1 MYTAADAGRGLRSDH
16 AFHELKRRLLL
27 GEFALNVRLGEERLG
42 DLLGVSRTP
51 IREALVRL
59 LGEGLVRRGTDGGYE
74 PIAPDVSVVRS
85 LYEVRSGLELL
96 ALGRPGRLGVTHDSE
111 VLEELRDDWL
121 AFGADPPDEGDPSFV
136 LLDEGFHVT
145 LAESAGNPALA
156 DFLRQ
161 VNERIRLV
169 RMLDFLTVERIVQT
183 IEEHVAIVEGVLM
196 GDVELAK
203 VRFVAHLDRS
213 VAVVEDR
220 VNRAIVRMMTG
231 GDG

>member
-1 MYTAADAGRGLRSDH
+1 M
-16 AFHELKRRLLL
+16 
-27 GEFALNVRLGEERLG
+27 GEFALNVRLGEERLA
-42 DLLGVSRTP
+42 DLLDVSRTP

-59 LGEGLVRRGTDGGYE
+59 HGEGLVRRGSDGGYE

-96 ALGRPGRLGVTHDSE
+96 ALGRPGRLGVTHDPA

-121 AFGADPPDEGDPSFV
+121 AFGADPPDEADPSFV

-145 LAESAGNPALA
+145 LAESAGNPPLA

-183 IEEHVAIVEGVLM
+183 IDEHVAIVEAVLM
-196 GDVELAK
+196 GEIEVAQ

-220 VNRAIVRMMTG
+220 VNSAIVRMLTG